1 MCDRATG
8 QPGQGTVFCPCF
20 QLCPATRNEPGR
32 VQGGR
37 SPPCRGSGG
46 VPQRTTYLGRAG
58 GKTSAH
64 VSARAPTPPRR
75 TGRRIDSR
83 PATAQNVEAVRARC
97 CAIFPFEFPPHLCFN
112 VSVRTPTPANRREH
126 PPAKVNQ
133 PKRPLPDSQ
142 EKKLFSYQL
151 NNQTINRRR

>member
-1 MCDRATG
+1 M
-8 QPGQGTVFCPCF
+8 PGVWGSP
-20 QLCPATRNEPGR
+20 PESNYPPGR
-32 VQGGR
+32 M
-37 SPPCRGSGG
+37 
-46 VPQRTTYLGRAG
+46 G
-58 GKTSAH
+58 GKASAL
-64 VSARAPTPPRR
+64 VSARAPTLPRR
-75 TGRRIDSR
+75 TERRMGSR